1 MLQLVLP
8 SLGEVKRPLAAVS
21 KITEAGNIAF
31 FAEDEN
37 WLISM
42 KDDLAAEILE
52 LVRKAKK
59 KTKVHKHRGTYR
71 MRAWLIPEG
80 GQPRR
85 VVSALLA
92 GRDHRRQ
99 GKPKSHKTPQ
109 QN

>member
-1 MLQLVLP
+1 M
-8 SLGEVKRPLAAVS
+8 AAVS

-37 WLISM
+37 WLINM
-42 KDDLAAEILE
+42 KDDVANENLE

-80 GQPRR
+80 GTTKK
-85 VVSALLA
+85 SN
-92 GRDHRRQ
+92 GRPFGRQ
-99 GKPKSHKTPQ
+99 GP
-109 QN
+109 